1 MLDME
6 QSYDAN
12 GSTLAAGGK
21 TFAYDSEN
29 RLTSMNGGAVRIVYD
44 AEGTRVAKGSITSW
58 SCNNGINPST
68 NLPYNGFTPT
78 NSYVLGPSGEQLT
91 ETDGNG
97 NWIHSNV
104 YAAGMLIA
112 TYDTAP
118 TGDPALHFQ
127 LADWLGSRRVQ
138 TDISGNPEETFV
150 SLPFGDGLAPAPA
163 PGAPPTADDATEH
176 HFTGKERDAESG
188 NDYFGARYYAS
199 SMGRFLSPDDGSD
212 QNNFSPQ
219 SWNLYSYVQNNPLT
233 NTDADGRSVQIC
245 TNDSSGSQ
253 KCTTVDNPTY
263 DKAASGNNGG
273 LNVPS
278 EKSVERT
285 GSGNITDSSG
295 NVVGTVKYVVDGGL
309 DGPANLAGA
318 SMIGNGGMAAIKE
331 FAVQSSIGALTEG
344 IGQGIGIGIDALRV
358 ARAAKA
364 AEAAEALAVAERVTQ
379 HAYLKHAGEF
389 GNISR
394 NEFQELVQETIAN
407 PSEVRSLSNGRT
419 AYWSDSQQMVVIE
432 NGTAPTQSTAF
443 RPSGGKSYFDNMH

>member
-1 MLDME
+1 
-6 QSYDAN
+6 
-12 GSTLAAGGK
+12 
-21 TFAYDSEN
+21 
-29 RLTSMNGGAVRIVYD
+29 
-44 AEGTRVAKGSITSW
+44 VAKGTLSGFDCGSNFTVTSW
-58 SCNNGINPST
+58 YI
-68 NLPYNGFTPT
+68 
-78 NSYVLGPSGEQLT
+78 VGPSGEQLT
-91 ETDGNG
+91 ETDGAG
-97 NWIHSNV
+97 NWKHTNV
-104 YAAGMLIA
+104 FAAGALIA
-112 TYDTAP
+112 TYEANNTLF
-118 TGDPALHFQ
+118 ALS
-127 LADWLGSRRVQ
+127 DWLGTKRVEVGANNNCA
-138 TDISGNPEETFV
+138 TGYT
-150 SLPFGDGLAPAPA
+150 SLPFGDGLTPVAVNGYSQCP
-163 PGAPPTADDATEH
+163 DDATEH
-176 HFTGKERDAESG
+176 HYTAKERDTESG

-199 SMGRFLSPDDGSD
+199 SMGRFSSPDDGSD
-212 QNNFSPQ
+212 QNNLSPQ
-219 SWNLYSYVQNNPLT
+219 SWNLYSYGRNNPVT
-233 NTDADGRSVQIC
+233 NTDDDGHSVQIC
-245 TNDSSGSQ
+245 DNNG
-253 KCTTVDNPTY
+253 KCNTVDNPTY

-318 SMIGNGGMAAIKE
+318 NMIGNGGMAAIKE
-331 FAVQSSIGALTEG
+331 FVVQSTIGAVTEG

-389 GNISR
+389 GNIGR
-394 NEFQELVQETIAN
+394 NEFQGLVQETMSN

-432 NGTAPTQSTAF
+432 NGTAPSQSTAF